1 MPKLPSRPVRLVL
14 VAVMLLAA
22 AGGAALLR
30 LGDGRKSDAMTFYGN
45 VDIRETMPA
54 FEVSG
59 RITRIAVQEGARVRR
74 GELLATLDDTS
85 YAAALAQAEAAMANR
100 KATLARMLAGS
111 RPEEIAQAKAT
122 MDALKAQADNDGRV
136 YRRLESLSRKS
147 AASLQDRDNAQAAFL
162 AARDQYQASRQAY
175 LLAVKGPRAED
186 IAAARAAWREAAAA
200 VALARRNL
208 DETKLHAPANG
219 VIEDR
224 ILEPGDMAS
233 PATPVFTIALPS
245 PLWVRAYVPEAELGR
260 LRPGMT
266 ASVSTDSFP
275 GTRYRGWIGYISP
288 TAEFT
293 PRTIESPELRTAL
306 VYRIRVYVCDPRGQ
320 LRLGMPATVRIDKA
334 APATGATGCL
344 PDHDGG
350 R

>member
-1 MPKLPSRPVRLVL
+1 
-14 VAVMLLAA
+14 
-22 AGGAALLR
+22 
-30 LGDGRKSDAMTFYGN
+30 
-45 VDIRETMPA
+45 
-54 FEVSG
+54 
-59 RITRIAVQEGARVRR
+59 
-74 GELLATLDDTS
+74 
-85 YAAALAQAEAAMANR
+85 MANR

-147 AASLQDRDNAQAAFL
+147 AASLQDRDNARAAFRT
-162 AARDQYQASRQAY
+162 ARDQYQAARQAY

-208 DETKLHAPANG
+208 DETKLHAPADG

>member
-1 MPKLPSRPVRLVL
+1 
-14 VAVMLLAA
+14 
-22 AGGAALLR
+22 
-30 LGDGRKSDAMTFYGN
+30 
-45 VDIRETMPA
+45 
-54 FEVSG
+54 
-59 RITRIAVQEGARVRR
+59 
-74 GELLATLDDTS
+74 
-85 YAAALAQAEAAMANR
+85 
-100 KATLARMLAGS
+100 
-111 RPEEIAQAKAT
+111 
-122 MDALKAQADNDGRV
+122 
-136 YRRLESLSRKS
+136 
-147 AASLQDRDNAQAAFL
+147 
-162 AARDQYQASRQAY
+162 
-175 LLAVKGPRAED
+175 
-186 IAAARAAWREAAAA
+186 
-200 VALARRNL
+200 
-208 DETKLHAPANG
+208 

-334 APATGATGCL
+334 APATGATGCS

-350 R
+350 Q

>member
-22 AGGAALLR
+22 AGSGALLR

-147 AASLQDRDNAQAAFL
+147 AASLQDRDNARAAFR
-162 AARDQYQASRQAY
+162 AARDQYQAARQAY

-208 DETKLHAPANG
+208 DETKLHAPADG

-260 LRPGMT
+260 LRPG
-266 ASVSTDSFP
+266 
-275 GTRYRGWIGYISP
+275 
-288 TAEFT
+288 
-293 PRTIESPELRTAL
+293 
-306 VYRIRVYVCDPRGQ
+306 
-320 LRLGMPATVRIDKA
+320 
-334 APATGATGCL
+334 
-344 PDHDGG
+344 
-350 R
+350 